1 VTHTMGRQTDTPEA
15 VLARPRTTRVRL
27 VFGLLSGAL
36 LCALCLPHVLHCQ
49 VGSATAPGLT
59 ATPDRTSVRLGE
71 TVVLTLAYRLP
82 EGSRLPDTLEIGGLE
97 GLTIVEQKRDPGGI
111 RIKVLVDRLDPWQT
125 ESLSMTYLDK
135 DGNRQTLETG
145 PVSVSVLSN
154 LGDKTEE
161 AQLRPIQGII
171 PVASPWLRY
180 MPWAAVF
187 LGVLLAIGVF
197 LWRRKRA
204 IGELRAEIVEP
215 AHIRARK
222 ELERLNT
229 DGLFEQG
236 QVKSFY
242 FRFSEIL
249 RWYLE
254 AVRGFPA
261 PELTTEEIAGRIH
274 YEDDR
279 TVMSLLRTAD
289 LVKFAD
295 AVPTGPRKDEEIR
308 IAFSYIERTSSPADG
323 FGSPSELSG
332 QSKQRG
338 RTS

>member
-1 VTHTMGRQTDTPEA
+1 MVRQTDTPEA
-15 VLARPRTTRVRL
+15 VLAKPRTTHVRL
-27 VFGLLSGAL
+27 VLRLLLGGLLFAF
-36 LCALCLPHVLHCQ
+36 CLPPVLHCQ
-49 VGSATAPGLT
+49 VGGITGPGLT

-82 EGSRLPDTLEIGGLE
+82 EGSRLPDTLEVGGLR
-97 GLTIVEQKRDPGGI
+97 GLTIVEQKREPEGI
-111 RIKVLVDRLDPWQT
+111 RIKILVDRLDPWQT

-161 AQLRPIQGII
+161 AQLRPIHGII
-171 PVASPWLRY
+171 PIASRWLRY
-180 MPWAAVF
+180 VPWAAIV
-187 LGVLLAIGVF
+187 LAALLAIGVF
-197 LWRRKRA
+197 LWSRKRTL
-204 IGELRAEIVEP
+204 GELQAEIVEP
-215 AHIRARK
+215 AHVRARK
-222 ELERLNT
+222 ELERLNA

-236 QVKSFY
+236 QVKRFY

-249 RWYLE
+249 RRYLE

-261 PELTTEEIAGRIH
+261 LELTTEEIAGRIH
-274 YEDDR
+274 YEEDR

-295 AVPTGPRKDEEIR
+295 AVPTAPRKDEEIR
-308 IAFSYIERTSSPADG
+308 IAFSYIERTRPAADG
-323 FGSPSELSG
+323 FGNPSGPSE
-332 QSKQRG
+332 QFEQKG
-338 RTS
+338 RTA